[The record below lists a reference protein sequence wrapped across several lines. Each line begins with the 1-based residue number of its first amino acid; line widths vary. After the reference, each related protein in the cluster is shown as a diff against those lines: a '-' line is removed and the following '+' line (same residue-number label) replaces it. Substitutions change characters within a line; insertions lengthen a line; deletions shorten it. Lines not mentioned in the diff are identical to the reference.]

1 MLYFKTIP
9 FPENIGQP
17 QLEKALRKYA
27 LKRTSVLDFKSCTFN
42 IGLAQMFLGYER
54 KNDLQFTRI
63 KTSFEMLLP
72 KLIIK
77 LSKDPAAKGYKI
89 RLSAVPLALAIVLGF
104 GVLANIM
111 AIFTGKVSIEPLVTI
126 GLSLIVFIFLIHF
139 ELKLVIGRVKKA
151 LASSNMSS
159 FPSS

>member
-9 FPENIGQP
+9 YPENVTQP

-42 IGLAQMFLGYER
+42 IGLEQLFLGHER

-63 KTSFEMLLP
+63 KTSFEMLLT

-77 LSKDPAAKGYKI
+77 LSKDPAAKGYRI
-89 RLSAVPLALAIVLGF
+89 RLSAVPLALALVLGF
-104 GVLANIM
+104 GVIANIM
-111 AIFTGKVSIEPLVTI
+111 AIFTGNVSIESLVTI
-126 GLSLIVFIFLIHF
+126 GLPLIIFIGLIYF
-139 ELKLVIGRVKKA
+139 ELTLVIGRVKNA
-151 LASSNMSS
+151 LDLSGVTT